1 MSVMVISQVK
11 TRIPSSQRSGVLSIF
26 TSYDGGSTEI
36 GFTLTVYA
44 GTNLIVAWDEEVSAP
59 LVMNKVSNIFCNGQS

>member
-1 MSVMVISQVK
+1 V
-11 TRIPSSQRSGVLSIF
+11 RIPSSQTSGVLSIF

-44 GTNLIVAWDEEVSAP
+44 GTNLAVAWDEEVSKP
-59 LVMNKVSNIFCNGQS
+59 LFTNKVSNDAAVDNAGVLIVSD